1 MHDAPEGN
9 GQQAADPLGDRLRMS
24 EGRLRKT
31 RERGSST
38 SSSSPM
44 AKVSESPS
52 LNGNGS
58 EPTHIAPVVNLDS
71 WLSSQE
77 AASYF
82 TSPRAPEAEIEA
94 TLTITLTTYG
104 RQEHMLKLVQ
114 ANLHQMRIRGIEIT
128 AAWLSDKPNVAIGSM
143 DLMDK
148 FKDNRGRSWTDP
160 KYNASTAVI
169 PGE

>member
-1 MHDAPEGN
+1 
-9 GQQAADPLGDRLRMS
+9 
-24 EGRLRKT
+24 
-31 RERGSST
+31 
-38 SSSSPM
+38 
-44 AKVSESPS
+44 
-52 LNGNGS
+52 
-58 EPTHIAPVVNLDS
+58 
-71 WLSSQE
+71 
-77 AASYF
+77 
-82 TSPRAPEAEIEA
+82 
-94 TLTITLTTYG
+94 
-104 RQEHMLKLVQ
+104 VQ